1 MKMIF
6 DKAGERFCKAGFV
19 LISVMLLGAGPVY
32 CSDSPVKSAKQ
43 SSAQPGAKRESVEW
57 QKIVNAA
64 RKEGKLVM
72 TADPSD
78 YYRKVLVVPFEK
90 KYPDITVEYTGMN
103 GRDFRPRLMQERKVG
118 KYLWDVRISGINP
131 ETYEMK
137 DEGYFDPLRSLI
149 LPEIAD
155 DSKWHGGFGYTFT
168 DKEQRCFA
176 TAFYF
181 AEYRVLVNR
190 DFLSEAQF
198 NSSKQL
204 IDPQFKGKIVILNP
218 KSGSGLAAVA
228 QLYVLYGE
236 QFVRELFQKQDI
248 VNTSDKRQQ
257 VEWLTRGRYPIALG
271 MEQGFLLDFQK
282 KGVGQN
288 VKPLKNSQDDS
299 LKAVHL
305 VNKAPH
311 PNAARV
317 YVNWLLSEEGQKEMV
332 KGLEGIS
339 MRKDIEPVDKE
350 STSDPLS
357 AAHRRLYEE
366 NTGIREKVQDLVRE
380 VVK

>member
-1 MKMIF
+1 MVL
-6 DKAGERFCKAGFV
+6 KAQNNT
-19 LISVMLLGAGPVY
+19 LLGLIMAVIFLPLLYTATAYGREAGT
-32 CSDSPVKSAKQ
+32 KSA
-43 SSAQPGAKRESVEW
+43 SDASATKKELVDW
-57 QKIVNAA
+57 KKIVDAA
-64 RKEGKLVM
+64 KKEGKLVM

-78 YYRKVLVVPFEK
+78 FYRRVLVMSFEK
-90 KYPDITVEYTGMN
+90 KYPDIKVEYTGIN

-118 KYLWDVRISGINP
+118 QYLWDVRISGINP

-137 DEGYFDPLRSLI
+137 NDGYFDPMRSLI

-155 DSKWHGGFGYTFT
+155 DSKWYGGFGYTFT
-168 DKEQRCFA
+168 DKEQKSFA

-181 AEYRVLVNR
+181 TEYRVLVNR
-190 DFLSEAQF
+190 DVLSEAQF

-204 IDPQFKGKIVILNP
+204 IDPQFKGKVTILNP
-218 KSGSGLAAVA
+218 KSGSGLAAIT

-236 QFVRELFQKQDI
+236 HFVRELFQKQDI

-257 VEWLTRGRYPIALG
+257 VEWLTRGKYPIALG

-311 PNAARV
+311 PNAARL
-317 YVNWLLSEEGQKEMV
+317 YVNWILSEEGQREMV

-339 MRKDIEPVDKE
+339 MRKDVEPIDKE
-350 STSDPLS
+350 AASDPLS
-357 AAHRRLYEE
+357 VSHRRLYEE
-366 NTGIREKVQDLVRE
+366 NTGIREKVQDLVRD